1 MRTNPIKK
9 ACVAAAG
16 CGLLLGAGLG
26 LSALLIEEQSSPRK
40 QVGNLTNTRGR
51 TGRASSF
58 LRS

>member
-9 ACVAAAG
+9 ACVVAAV

-26 LSALLIEEQSSPRK
+26 LSALLTEEQSSPRK
-40 QVGNLTNTRGR
+40 QVGHLTDTQDR